1 MPEEA
6 GNNSKGLF
14 STITKTIQK
23 GITDLTTLDTTTLIG
38 DPLKIDLTTML
49 KKDLKEL
56 QNLQGVYA
64 VGFTR
69 LDIDGDIV
77 ELLHGDPATGEMN
90 MDQKLLDIH
99 KENVNTSIES
109 WNSFFR
115 NLLEIAATAAILVDF
130 DPNKIA
136 ALQAL
141 KQNTEQTGK

>member
-1 MPEEA
+1 MSSDVDS
-6 GNNSKGLF
+6 NSKGIF

-38 DPLKIDLTTML
+38 DPLKIDLPTML
-49 KKDLKEL
+49 KKDLKEM
-56 QNLQGVYA
+56 QNLKEVYA

-77 ELLHGDPATGEMN
+77 ELLNGNPDTGEMT

-99 KENVNTSIES
+99 KDNVNTSIES

-130 DPNKIA
+130 DPNKIK

-141 KQNTEQTGK
+141 KQNVEPIGK